1 MEHSL
6 ELFRSR
12 ETRRRVFDTCYEK
25 VRSRGAFKTLQRFLI
40 VIVVWRL
47 NCGTVAKSWCTTAW
61 LRSELAC
68 NLIARNLRRIP
79 RSSLA
84 ERPRELPSRHFTFN
98 DKLNSRVLSIDR
110 SINLPGYTIFI
121 SIHFDPCRRYL
132 EELPRIFGEL
142 GEYNTL
148 WNLSWWN
155 NFDNELN

>member
-1 MEHSL
+1 MAGIVSL
-6 ELFRSR
+6 TRDTATCFWYVLR
-12 ETRRRVFDTCYEK
+12 E
-25 VRSRGAFKTLQRFLI
+25 SRGAFKTLQRFLI

-47 NCGTVAKSWCTTAW
+47 NCGTVAKSWCTAAW

-79 RSSLA
+79 RSSSTLA

-110 SINLPGYTIFI
+110 SIRFH
-121 SIHFDPCRRYL
+121 SFHFVGTFRSVSRWYL

-148 WNLSWWN
+148 WNFSWWN